1 MLTKQVMLTSALTLA
16 GALGIGVYMQSS
28 DTHWETSRTGQPA
41 AADAGTFVGPEA
53 AGLKIEKISL
63 TSAPSDPNSEAN
75 GLPGVEPVPSSS
87 CQMTAAAEGAPQ
99 AMVALSID
107 APCRP
112 QERLTVHHSGMS
124 FTVSLDGAGRYESL
138 VPALTRTAVFIA
150 ETQSGS
156 GAVAV
161 AEVEGIEDFERV
173 VVQWSGKSGLEL
185 HAREFGAAYGS
196 QGHVWHGAANHAGM
210 GRIDRLGEQGLLA
223 PRIAEIY
230 SLPSSLPGQS
240 GTVSLTAEAEVT
252 GGNCGRD
259 IFAQALQLTSG
270 RLSSRDLVM
279 VMPDCD
285 AQGSFLVLN
294 NLLEDLKIAAN

>member
-1 MLTKQVMLTSALTLA
+1 MLTKQVMLTGALTLA
-16 GALGIGVYMQSS
+16 GALGIGVYMQAS
-28 DTHWETSRTGQPA
+28 DTRWGTSGTGQPA
-41 AADAGTFVGPEA
+41 AADAETFSEPETES
-53 AGLKIEKISL
+53 LLIEKISL
-63 TSAPSDPNSEAN
+63 TSAPSGPSSETT
-75 GLPGVEPVPSSS
+75 GLPRAEPATEAS
-87 CQMTAAAEGAPQ
+87 CQATAKAEAAPL
-99 AMVALSID
+99 AMVKLSVD

-112 QERLTVHHSGMS
+112 NERLTVHHSGMS
-124 FTVSLDGAGRYESL
+124 FAVSLDDTGSYETF

-161 AEVEGIEDFERV
+161 AEVDGIEDFERV
-173 VVQWSGKSGLEL
+173 VVQWSGNSGLEL
-185 HAREFGAAYGS
+185 HAREFGAVYGGE
-196 QGHVWHGAANHAGM
+196 GHVWHGAEDHAGM
-210 GRIDRLGEQGLLA
+210 GRIDRLGEQSFLA

-259 IFAQALQLTSG
+259 IFAQALQLTG
-270 RLSSRDLVM
+270 GMLSSRDLVM
-279 VMPDCD
+279 VMPDCE